1 MRPFLLLAC
10 ATTLLTCVLS
20 IVCATASLAI
30 SESAALYDVTIET
43 GMPHLE
49 ENLRYTRTKRRQCL
63 TRDRLATAFP
73 ALAYESLQTC
83 RLAAQEVSSH
93 GAEYRLICSGSSGT
107 TGHATWSFEEHRSF
121 GTLEIKLGGKNMT
134 FFQRIDA
141 TYVGPCR

>member
-1 MRPFLLLAC
+1 MRPFPLLAC
-10 ATTLLTCVLS
+10 ATTLLTCALS
-20 IVCATASLAI
+20 IVCATASLTT

-49 ENLRYTRTKRRQCL
+49 ENLRYTRTTRRQCL

-73 ALAYESLQTC
+73 ALAYGSLQSC

-141 TYVGPCR
+141 AYVGLCR